1 MSEIVA
7 FTQNHRRR
15 QRGRSFAVLVAGI
28 VSLLAAALLSPSSS
42 AQTTTGPADQPWT
55 NARLSPDVRAAALL
69 EQMTLEEKVELMT
82 GDQGEAPSAFYNAP
96 IERLGIPE
104 LRMADAGGGIAAR
117 GWTLPGTGETATA
130 FPAGAALAATWNPR
144 LARRYGRAVA
154 EEAKATGHAML
165 LGPGSDMGRQPFWGR
180 IAEGM
185 SEDPFLTSELTTPY
199 VDAVQDESVIANLK
213 HYAGYTQE
221 VDRGNAQDSIIDPRA
236 LREVYVAPYADAIEK
251 ADLGSVMCSFNE
263 VNSVFACEND
273 LLLDTILREELGFEG
288 FVITDFGA
296 IHSTEPSIEAGT
308 DMETGTAAFYG
319 DALLAAVRDG
329 RVPESLV
336 DRSVLRILRTMF
348 AIGVFEGDYT
358 MTSIPVEEHG
368 RLARRVEDQAVTLLK
383 NDGVLP
389 LRRRIRSAA
398 VIGADANIS
407 GRLGGSFAV
416 QPTYEVSLL
425 DAMRDLGRRTG
436 VRVRYAAGN
445 DTVNGASMIET
456 ADMTAV
462 PSSVLSPEIGS
473 GNGLTA
479 RHFGN
484 TTFSGDPVT
493 RREAQVLYDTGFT
506 AGVPAFATLYSSQV
520 PPVPD
525 VSGTGVAAGQSVTYT
540 GTLTAPATG
549 DYRLGLTGWGDA
561 TAYLDG
567 EPIVD
572 MTGAPGRREVEA
584 TVALQRGESY
594 DLRIEYA
601 ATQPLVALQPGTLV
615 FQWSPPRRAQSPAIA
630 EAVRQAR
637 RSDVAVVYARTYES
651 EERDRVSLKLPQS
664 ADRLISAVAA
674 VNPRTVVVLSTGG
687 PVTMP
692 WRRQV
697 EAVVQSYPG
706 GQEEGASLTRVLS
719 GTVNPSGKLPMT
731 YPVSEEQ
738 LPPGIV
744 NPWDRIGDT
753 RVEFTEGVNIG
764 YRGYI
769 ASRTR
774 MLYPFGFGLS
784 YTRFSYR
791 GLRTGTLRAE
801 GRRDSTT
808 VRVRVRNTGRR
819 TGAEVV
825 QVYAGRLP
833 GLDAPARKLVGF
845 AKVTLRPG
853 RATWVRIPVSRR
865 SLSYWDDASSS
876 WVTPRGRVP
885 LLVGS
890 SARDIELTGAITV
903 R

>member
-1 MSEIVA
+1 MSKPA
-7 FTQNHRRR
+7 TKHARRR
-15 QRGRSFAVLVAGI
+15 FRGLVAAG
-28 VSLLAAALLSPSSS
+28 LAAFLGAAMLSPSS
-42 AQTTTGPADQPWT
+42 ATLPANAAERPWT
-55 NARLSPDVRAAALL
+55 NPRLSPDARALALL

-117 GWTLPGTGETATA
+117 GWTLPGTGDTATA
-130 FPAGAALAATWNPR
+130 FPAGAALGATWNPR

-154 EEAKATGHAML
+154 DEAKATGHAML

-185 SEDPFLTSELTTPY
+185 SEDPLLTSELTTPY
-199 VDAVQDESVIANLK
+199 VAAVQRQNVIANLK

-236 LREVYVAPYADAIEK
+236 LREVYTAPYADAIEK

-273 LLLDTILREELGFEG
+273 LLLDTILRDELGFTG

-296 IHSTEPSIEAGT
+296 IHSTEPSIRAGT
-308 DMETGTAAFYG
+308 DMETGTAAFYDG
-319 DALLAAVRDG
+319 ALLAAVQDG
-329 RVPESLV
+329 TVPEALV

-348 AIGVFEGDYT
+348 AIGVFDHDYT
-358 MTSIPVEEHG
+358 MSAIPVAAHG
-368 RLARRVEDQAVTLLK
+368 RLARTVEDEAVTLLK
-383 NDGVLP
+383 NDGTLP
-389 LRRRIRSAA
+389 LRRRVRSAV
-398 VIGADANIS
+398 VIGADANVT

-416 QPTYEVSLL
+416 QPTYQVSLV

-436 VRVRYAAGN
+436 LRVRYAPGN

-462 PSSVLSPEIGS
+462 PSTVLTPESGS

-479 RHFGN
+479 RHYGN

-493 RREAQVLYDTGFT
+493 RTEAQVLYDTGFT
-506 AGVPAFATLYSSQV
+506 SGVPAFASLYSSQV

-561 TAYLDG
+561 KAFLDG
-567 EPIVD
+567 EQIID
-572 MTGAPGRREVEA
+572 MTGADGRRAVEA
-584 TVALQRGESY
+584 TVSLTRGQSY

-601 ATQPLVALQPGTLV
+601 ATHPLVALQPGTLLL
-615 FQWSPPRRAQSPAIA
+615 QWSPPRQAVSPRIAQ
-630 EAVRQAR
+630 AVRAAR
-637 RSDVAVVYARTYES
+637 RADVAVVYARTYES

-674 VNPRTVVVLSTGG
+674 VNPRTVVVLSSGG

-692 WRRQV
+692 WRNQV

-706 GQEEGASLTRVLS
+706 GQEEGSSLVRVLS
-719 GTVNPSGKLPMT
+719 GAVNPSGRLPMT
-731 YPVSEEQ
+731 YPVSEQQ
-738 LPPGIV
+738 LPPGIS
-744 NPWDRIGDT
+744 NPWDSIGDT
-753 RVEFTEGVNIG
+753 RVEFSEGVNIG
-764 YRGYI
+764 YRGYL
-769 ASRTR
+769 ASGTR
-774 MLYPFGFGLS
+774 MLYPFGYGLS
-784 YTRFSYR
+784 YTTFAHRR
-791 GLRTGTLRAE
+791 LQTGTLRAAGTRE
-801 GRRDSTT
+801 QTT

-853 RATWVRIPVSRR
+853 RAAWVRVPVSRR
-865 SLSYWDDASSS
+865 SLSYWNDATSS

-885 LLVGS
+885 ILVGT
-890 SARDIELTGAITV
+890 SARDIALRGTITV